1 MVAATRSRLAGP
13 GGKAIGELRSGLI
26 VAIVTGELLG
36 PITPARW
43 RWLRR
48 RYDSSSAELRRAA
61 LELCDLGL
69 FTVENS
75 RMQVSEQDT
84 WRLFATPVFREL
96 NQPRGREAIASY
108 MDARQLVDPRLCA
121 LAAQRR
127 CAADDLALSEALRS
141 ISAVRRASIGR
152 HRRIR
157 NHRTGEEC
165 LRRAIARAARNRYLA
180 ETSARLRRHRRDAE
194 WATEQA
200 LVCPTSA
207 SLVEAVTGAILAGHA
222 EHESHAAGAEID
234 LFESWTWRR
243 LADLPRDS

>member
-1 MVAATRSRLAGP
+1 MSAATETRPAGLV
-13 GGKAIGELRSGLI
+13 GEGIGDLRPGLI

-36 PITPARW
+36 AITPARW
-43 RWLRR
+43 RWLGR
-48 RYDSSSAELRRAA
+48 RYDASSAELRRAA

-75 RMQVSEQDT
+75 RMQVSEPDS
-84 WRLFATPVFREL
+84 WRLFAAPVFREL

-108 MDARQLVDPRLCA
+108 MDARRLVDPRLCA

-127 CAADDLALSEALRS
+127 CAADGLALSQALES
-141 ISAVRRASIGR
+141 ISAVRRAAIGQ
-152 HRRIR
+152 HERIR
-157 NHRTGEEC
+157 KHRTGDEC
-165 LRRAIARAARNRYLA
+165 LREAIARAAQNRYLA
-180 ETSARLRRHRRDAE
+180 ATSDRLRNHGRDAH

-200 LVCPTSA
+200 LVCPTAA

-222 EHESHAAGAEID
+222 EHASHAAEAEID

-243 LADLPRDS
+243 LADLARDS

>member
-1 MVAATRSRLAGP
+1 VLAVTETRPAGLV
-13 GGKAIGELRSGLI
+13 GEAIGELRSGLI

-43 RWLRR
+43 HWLGR
-48 RYDSSSAELRRAA
+48 RYDASSAELRRAA

-75 RMQVSEQDT
+75 RMQVSQQDS
-84 WRLFATPVFREL
+84 WRLFAPPVFREL
-96 NQPRGREAIASY
+96 NQLRGREALASY
-108 MDARQLVDPRLCA
+108 MDARQCVDPTLCA

-127 CAADDLALSEALRS
+127 CAADGRALSQALES
-141 ISAVRRASIGR
+141 ISAVRRAAMEQHERIGK
-152 HRRIR
+152 
-157 NHRTGEEC
+157 HRTGDEC
-165 LRRAIARAARNRYLA
+165 LREAIARAARNRYLA

-200 LVCPTSA
+200 LVCPAAA

-222 EHESHAAGAEID
+222 EHASHAAEAEID
-234 LFESWTWRR
+234 LFESWAWRR
-243 LADLPRDS
+243 LADLARDS